1 MEVSEELHSKG
12 IRRTKKKKRKA
23 SKLLVTEIE
32 AGEGSVILLT
42 IHKESFICHNLKRS
56 RISMNTPIT
65 MAYI

>member
-1 MEVSEELHSKG
+1 MEVSEEIHSKG
-12 IRRTKKKKRKA
+12 IRRKKKKRKA

-32 AGEGSVILLT
+32 AGEGFVILLT

-56 RISMNTPIT
+56 GISMNTPIT